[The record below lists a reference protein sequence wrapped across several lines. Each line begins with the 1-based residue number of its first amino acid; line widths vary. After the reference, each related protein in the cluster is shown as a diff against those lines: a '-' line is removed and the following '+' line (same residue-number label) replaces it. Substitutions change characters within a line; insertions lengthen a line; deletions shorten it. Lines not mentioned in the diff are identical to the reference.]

1 MDFTLSERE
10 TYFRDRV
17 RDFIAREIAPRD
29 AEHHAQS
36 QEGERWKVIPVIE
49 EVKEKAR
56 AAGLWNFFM
65 PPHSGQS
72 HVDDSFEFEGTQLTN
87 LEYALCA

>member
-29 AEHHAQS
+29 ARISRPGAM
-36 QEGERWKVIPVIE
+36 
-49 EVKEKAR
+49 R
-56 AAGLWNFFM
+56 ANAGR
-65 PPHSGQS
+65 
-72 HVDDSFEFEGTQLTN
+72 
-87 LEYALCA
+87 